1 MDLRIRLVALG
12 IGAFLVFEVW
22 RAFGDRA
29 DAEPG
34 WIAALM
40 GETLEQQATPIRFWA
55 FVICES
61 GLGAAFIVCAF
72 LPPAQMRAL
81 MNSLVL

>member
-1 MDLRIRLVALG
+1 MDLLIRMLALG
-12 IGAFLVFEVW
+12 IGALLAYEVW

-40 GETLEQQATPIRFWA
+40 GETLDKEATPIRFWA
-55 FVICES
+55 FVACES
-61 GLGAAFIVCAF
+61 GLAATFIICAF
-72 LPPAQMRAL
+72 LPSAQMRAL
-81 MNSLVL
+81 MNSLTL

>member
-1 MDLRIRLVALG
+1 
-12 IGAFLVFEVW
+12 
-22 RAFGDRA
+22 
-29 DAEPG
+29 
-34 WIAALM
+34 M